1 MVLLVV
7 AGCGQESPAPSP
19 PAGHAGGHGHHAG
32 AAMGHGHTSGV
43 ETVGDGRSASAGG
56 YTLAD
61 VRFPGTPGEGTLSF
75 LILNDHGQ
83 PHTRFQREQTKL
95 MHVYVVRTDLA
106 DFDHIHPDMAADGT
120 WTAPLT
126 LERAGT

>member
-1 MVLLVV
+1 
-7 AGCGQESPAPSP
+7 
-19 PAGHAGGHGHHAG
+19 
-32 AAMGHGHTSGV
+32 MGYGHTSGV
-43 ETVGDGRSASAGG
+43 ETVSDGRSATAGG

-75 LILNDHGQ
+75 RILNDHGQ

-106 DFDHIHPDMAADGT
+106 DFDHVHPDMAPDST

-126 LERAGT
+126 LERAGTYRVVAGFGDLTAGEATRSPTCGPTSTRMPT